1 MKQHR
6 LSVQKVFSLH
16 KRTIKIIFM
25 IITSVTL
32 FISGYLVSSNLLTK
46 QISDSEF
53 EFYEQVARNVYEQG
67 EKVIYEVPD
76 GVILERTSTSITIS
90 SKGTNRGKVTAILQN
105 GELIFTRN
113 EERGEAIAIGILSGI
128 LFVLISILLWIGIPY
143 FYEKSKR
150 K

>member
-76 GVILERTSTSITIS
+76 GVTLERTSTSITIS
-90 SKGTNRGKVTAILQN
+90 SKGTNRGKVTANLQN

-143 FYEKSKR
+143 FYEKSKG

>member
-76 GVILERTSTSITIS
+76 GVTLERTSTSITIS
-90 SKGTNRGKVTAILQN
+90 SKGTNRGKVTANLQN

>member
-53 EFYEQVARNVYEQG
+53 EFYEQVASNVYEQG

-76 GVILERTSTSITIS
+76 GVTLERTSTSITIS
-90 SKGTNRGKVTAILQN
+90 SKGTNRGKVTANLQN

>member
-6 LSVQKVFSLH
+6 LSIQKVFSLH
-16 KRTIKIIFM
+16 KGAIKIIFM
-25 IITSVTL
+25 IIISVTL

-53 EFYEQVARNVYEQG
+53 ELYEQLARNVYEQG

-90 SKGTNRGKVTAILQN
+90 SKGTNRGKVTANLQD

-143 FYEKSKR
+143 MYEKSKR

>member
-16 KRTIKIIFM
+16 KRAIKIIFM

-90 SKGTNRGKVTAILQN
+90 SKGTNRGKVTANLQS